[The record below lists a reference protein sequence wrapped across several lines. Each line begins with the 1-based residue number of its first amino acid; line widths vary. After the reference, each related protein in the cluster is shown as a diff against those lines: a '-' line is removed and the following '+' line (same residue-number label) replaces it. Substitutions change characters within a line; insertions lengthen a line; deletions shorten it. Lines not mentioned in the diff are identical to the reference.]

1 MKVMK
6 KFCII
11 VSLIMIIGCGGGG
24 SGDGGSVGTAP
35 TINNVVLTD
44 ENFIPKSQFD
54 IGDTANILVQ
64 ASDPD
69 KNMKKLLI
77 EQYFPNDSTGNPY
90 YGPDVIALPS
100 QSDITMTYHLIGR
113 ITVDGPA
120 GNWRIEF
127 QIEDS
132 TGLESNLFKV
142 FAVVNRVP
150 SIQVLPS
157 SYNFGNVTV
166 GNSTAP
172 LDLEITNNG
181 SVGLTVNDIILS
193 DTTNFALDLTG
204 GTHPCT
210 TPSRI
215 ISAGANC
222 TFEVNFSPA
231 SYGRLDAVMTINS
244 DDSAHPTIN
253 VPLTGIGQEIG
264 RPSIQVLPS
273 SYDFGTVTPNNST
286 APLEVEITN
295 NGSVGLTVND
305 IILSDTTNFA
315 LDLTGGTHPC
325 TTPSRIISAG
335 ANCTFEVN
343 FSPGSYNTFDA
354 NLIISSNDS
363 NNPTINVPLKGI
375 GKEIGRP
382 SIQVLP
388 SSYDFGTV
396 TPNNSPAALEVE
408 IQNNGSVGLTV
419 NDIMLS
425 NTTNFVLDLI
435 GGTHPCTTPSRTIS
449 AGDKCTFEV
458 NFTPGSYGRLD
469 ANLMISSN
477 DSNNLT
483 INVPLSGI
491 RDDAVSELNVRINQV
506 ESTSCP
512 IPKVTAYVSVTDQGG
527 YPVTTLTVYDFLIT
541 EVSGYVGF
549 PTEASF
555 VSDVSA
561 TISVALVM
569 DYSLSITGSQ
579 DSVDD
584 MQESVDSFVDNLGQD
599 DDAEIIKFATTIAV
613 AQDFTSDKNLLTDAI
628 TTPLDVGIHSALYD
642 AVVKAVNDTAL
653 SLKDRKAV
661 VVITAGTDDD
671 GSGSPLSTNNLNDV
685 INYANGTGVPIFTVG
700 VGGKINSAVLQQ
712 MANDTGGQFYGAA
725 TSDNLRNIY
734 NQLASILFQDQYV
747 LTYNAGLVA
756 GKTANLTIKATE
768 LTSGVTGNDTKEITP
783 CP

>member
-1 MKVMK
+1 
-6 KFCII
+6 
-11 VSLIMIIGCGGGG
+11 
-24 SGDGGSVGTAP
+24 
-35 TINNVVLTD
+35 
-44 ENFIPKSQFD
+44 
-54 IGDTANILVQ
+54 
-64 ASDPD
+64 
-69 KNMKKLLI
+69 
-77 EQYFPNDSTGNPY
+77 
-90 YGPDVIALPS
+90 
-100 QSDITMTYHLIGR
+100 
-113 ITVDGPA
+113 
-120 GNWRIEF
+120 
-127 QIEDS
+127 
-132 TGLESNLFKV
+132 
-142 FAVVNRVP
+142 
-150 SIQVLPS
+150 
-157 SYNFGNVTV
+157 
-166 GNSTAP
+166 
-172 LDLEITNNG
+172 
-181 SVGLTVNDIILS
+181 
-193 DTTNFALDLTG
+193 
-204 GTHPCT
+204 
-210 TPSRI
+210 
-215 ISAGANC
+215 
-222 TFEVNFSPA
+222 
-231 SYGRLDAVMTINS
+231 
-244 DDSAHPTIN
+244 
-253 VPLTGIGQEIG
+253 
-264 RPSIQVLPS
+264 
-273 SYDFGTVTPNNST
+273 
-286 APLEVEITN
+286 
-295 NGSVGLTVND
+295 
-305 IILSDTTNFA
+305 
-315 LDLTGGTHPC
+315 
-325 TTPSRIISAG
+325 
-335 ANCTFEVN
+335 
-343 FSPGSYNTFDA
+343 
-354 NLIISSNDS
+354 
-363 NNPTINVPLKGI
+363 
-375 GKEIGRP
+375 
-382 SIQVLP
+382 
-388 SSYDFGTV
+388 
-396 TPNNSPAALEVE
+396 
-408 IQNNGSVGLTV
+408 
-419 NDIMLS
+419 
-425 NTTNFVLDLI
+425 
-435 GGTHPCTTPSRTIS
+435 
-449 AGDKCTFEV
+449 
-458 NFTPGSYGRLD
+458 
-469 ANLMISSN
+469 MISSN

-512 IPKVTAYVSVTDQGG
+512 IPMVTAYVSVTDQGG

-584 MQESVDSFVDNLGQD
+584 MQESVDSFVDNLGKD

-712 MANDTGGQFYGAA
+712 MANDTGGQFYSAA

-747 LTYNAGLVA
+747 LTYNSGLVA

>member
-1 MKVMK
+1 MK

-11 VSLIMIIGCGGGG
+11 VSLIMIIGCGGGS

-210 TPSRI
+210 TSSGI

-343 FSPGSYNTFDA
+343 F
-354 NLIISSNDS
+354 
-363 NNPTINVPLKGI
+363 
-375 GKEIGRP
+375 
-382 SIQVLP
+382 
-388 SSYDFGTV
+388 
-396 TPNNSPAALEVE
+396 
-408 IQNNGSVGLTV
+408 
-419 NDIMLS
+419 
-425 NTTNFVLDLI
+425 
-435 GGTHPCTTPSRTIS
+435 
-449 AGDKCTFEV
+449 
-458 NFTPGSYGRLD
+458 TPGSYGRLD

-512 IPKVTAYVSVTDQGG
+512 IPMVTAYVSVTDQGG

-584 MQESVDSFVDNLGQD
+584 MQESVASFVDNLGQD

-712 MANDTGGQFYGAA
+712 MANDTGGQSYSAA

-747 LTYNAGLVA
+747 LTYNSGLVA
-756 GKTANLTIKATE
+756 GKTADLTIKATE

>member
-1 MKVMK
+1 LAFLFGERMKVMK

-24 SGDGGSVGTAP
+24 DDGGSVGTAP

-64 ASDPD
+64 ATDPD

-90 YGPDVIALPS
+90 YGPDVIALSS

-157 SYNFGNVTV
+157 SYDFGNVTV
-166 GNSTAP
+166 G
-172 LDLEITNNG
+172 
-181 SVGLTVNDIILS
+181 
-193 DTTNFALDLTG
+193 
-204 GTHPCT
+204 
-210 TPSRI
+210 
-215 ISAGANC
+215 
-222 TFEVNFSPA
+222 
-231 SYGRLDAVMTINS
+231 
-244 DDSAHPTIN
+244 
-253 VPLTGIGQEIG
+253 
-264 RPSIQVLPS
+264 
-273 SYDFGTVTPNNST
+273 NST

-354 NLIISSNDS
+354 NLIISSND
-363 NNPTINVPLKGI
+363 
-375 GKEIGRP
+375 
-382 SIQVLP
+382 
-388 SSYDFGTV
+388 Y
-396 TPNNSPAALEVE
+396 
-408 IQNNGSVGLTV
+408 
-419 NDIMLS
+419 
-425 NTTNFVLDLI
+425 
-435 GGTHPCTTPSRTIS
+435 
-449 AGDKCTFEV
+449 
-458 NFTPGSYGRLD
+458 
-469 ANLMISSN
+469 
-477 DSNNLT
+477 NNLK

-512 IPKVTAYVSVTDQGG
+512 IPMVTAYVSVTDQGG
-527 YPVTTLTVYDFLIT
+527 YPVTTLTVYEFLIT
-541 EVSGYVGF
+541 EVGGYVGF
-549 PTEASF
+549 PTEARF

-569 DYSLSITGSQ
+569 DYSLSITGLQ

-584 MQESVDSFVDNLGQD
+584 MQESVASFVDNLGQD

-628 TTPLDVGIHSALYD
+628 TAPLDVGIHSALYD

-661 VVITAGTDDD
+661 VVITDGTDDD

-712 MANDTGGQFYGAA
+712 MANYTGGQSYSAA

-747 LTYNAGLVA
+747 LTYNSGIVA
-756 GKTANLTIKATE
+756 GKTYNLTIKATE

>member
-1 MKVMK
+1 MKVMT

-24 SGDGGSVGTAP
+24 GDGDGQTGTAP
-35 TINNVVLTD
+35 TIDDVVLTD
-44 ENFIPKSQFD
+44 ENFNPKSQFD
-54 IGDTANILVQ
+54 IGDTANFIVK
-64 ASDPD
+64 ATDPN
-69 KNMKKLLI
+69 KNMEKLLI

-100 QSDITMTYHLIGR
+100 QSDITMTYYLIGR
-113 ITVDGPA
+113 ITVDGPD

-132 TGLESNLFKV
+132 TGLESNVFKV
-142 FAVVNRVP
+142 FPVVNSTP

-157 SYNFGNVTV
+157 RHDFGTVLV
-166 GNSTAP
+166 GNSPAP
-172 LDLEITNNG
+172 LEVEITNNG
-181 SVGLTVNDIILS
+181 LLELSVDHIVPS
-193 DTTNFALDLTG
+193 DTTNFVLDLTG

-210 TPSRI
+210 TSSPTI
-215 ISAGANC
+215 PAGGNC
-222 TFEVNFSPA
+222 TVEVAFDPQHD
-231 SYGRLDAVMTINS
+231 GTFDAVLTISS
-244 DDSAHPTIN
+244 DDSNNPTIN
-253 VPLTGIGQEIG
+253 VPLTGIGQ
-264 RPSIQVLPS
+264 
-273 SYDFGTVTPNNST
+273 
-286 APLEVEITN
+286 
-295 NGSVGLTVND
+295 
-305 IILSDTTNFA
+305 
-315 LDLTGGTHPC
+315 
-325 TTPSRIISAG
+325 
-335 ANCTFEVN
+335 
-343 FSPGSYNTFDA
+343 
-354 NLIISSNDS
+354 
-363 NNPTINVPLKGI
+363 
-375 GKEIGRP
+375 EIGRP

-408 IQNNGSVGLTV
+408 IQNNGSLALTV
-419 NDIMLS
+419 SDVFLS
-425 NTTNFVLDLI
+425 DTTNFALDLT
-435 GGTHPCTTPSRTIS
+435 GGTHPCITSSPTIS

-469 ANLMISSN
+469 AVLTIRSN
-477 DSNNLT
+477 DSTNPT
-483 INVPLSGI
+483 TNVPLSGI

-512 IPKVTAYVSVTDQGG
+512 IPVVTAYVSVADQGG
-527 YPVTTLTVYDFLIT
+527 YPVATLAAYDFLIT
-541 EVSGYVGF
+541 EVGGYVGF
-549 PTEASF
+549 PTEAPF

-569 DYSLSITGSQ
+569 DYSLSITGLQ

-584 MQESVDSFVDNLGQD
+584 MQESVASFVDNLGQD
-599 DDAEIIKFATTIAV
+599 DEAEIIKFATTIAV
-613 AQDFTSDKNLLTDAI
+613 AQAFTSNKTLLKDAI
-628 TTPLDVGIHSALYD
+628 TTPLDVGTQSALYD

-653 SLKDRKAV
+653 RLKNRKAV
-661 VVITAGTDDD
+661 VVITDGTDDD

-712 MANDTGGQFYGAA
+712 MANDTGGQSYSAA

-747 LTYNAGLVA
+747 LTYNSGLVD

-768 LTSGVTGNDTKEITP
+768 ATSGATGNAIKGVTP

>member
-1 MKVMK
+1 MK

-24 SGDGGSVGTAP
+24 DDGGSVGTAP

-64 ASDPD
+64 ATDPD

-157 SYNFGNVTV
+157 SYDFGNVTV

-172 LDLEITNNG
+172 LEVEITNNG

-210 TPSRI
+210 TPSQI

-222 TFEVNFSPA
+222 TFEVNFTPA
-231 SYGRLDAVMTINS
+231 SYNTFDANLIISSN
-244 DDSAHPTIN
+244 DSNNPTIN
-253 VPLTGIGQEIG
+253 VPLKGIGQEIG

-354 NLIISSNDS
+354 NLIISSND
-363 NNPTINVPLKGI
+363 
-375 GKEIGRP
+375 
-382 SIQVLP
+382 
-388 SSYDFGTV
+388 Y
-396 TPNNSPAALEVE
+396 
-408 IQNNGSVGLTV
+408 
-419 NDIMLS
+419 
-425 NTTNFVLDLI
+425 
-435 GGTHPCTTPSRTIS
+435 
-449 AGDKCTFEV
+449 
-458 NFTPGSYGRLD
+458 
-469 ANLMISSN
+469 
-477 DSNNLT
+477 NNLK

-512 IPKVTAYVSVTDQGG
+512 IPMVTAYVSVTDQGG
-527 YPVTTLTVYDFLIT
+527 YPVTTLTVYEFLIT
-541 EVSGYVGF
+541 EVGGYVGF
-549 PTEASF
+549 PTEARF

-569 DYSLSITGSQ
+569 DYSLSITGLQ

-584 MQESVDSFVDNLGQD
+584 MQESVASFVDNLGQD

-628 TTPLDVGIHSALYD
+628 TAPLDVGIHSALYD

-661 VVITAGTDDD
+661 VVITDGTDDD

-712 MANDTGGQFYGAA
+712 MANYTGGQSYSAA

-747 LTYNAGLVA
+747 LTYNSGIVA
-756 GKTANLTIKATE
+756 GKTYNLTIKATE